1 MKRTKLRPVSIN
13 FMRNLYFILIVVL
26 VFLAGAGSAA
36 SAMYYGPEPGNHA
49 PLFTLKDI
57 QGTNVSLS
65 DFKGKVVLINFWATW
80 CGPCKAEMPSLNNL
94 HKALK
99 DKGFA
104 VLAISTDS
112 SEKPVRSFVTER
124 GISFPVLMDKD
135 RTVYSDKYAVIG
147 LPMSFLIDKN
157 GVVVGRVVGE
167 VVWDSPEMKNKIE
180 GVLNKK

>member
-1 MKRTKLRPVSIN
+1 
-13 FMRNLYFILIVVL
+13 MRNLRFILIIVL
-26 VFLAGAGSAA
+26 VFFVRTDGGASAA
-36 SAMYYGPEPGNHA
+36 YYAPEPGNHA
-49 PLFTLKDI
+49 PLFTLKDT
-57 QGTNVSLS
+57 QGTNVSFS

-94 HKALK
+94 YKALK

-112 SEKPVRSFVTER
+112 SEKPVRSFVAER

-135 RTVYSDKYAVIG
+135 KTVYSDKYAVFG
-147 LPMSFLIDKN
+147 LPMSFLIDRD

-167 VVWDSPEMKNKIE
+167 VKWDSPEMKNKIT
-180 GVLNKK
+180 GVLNRK

>member
-1 MKRTKLRPVSIN
+1 
-13 FMRNLYFILIVVL
+13 MRNFCFILIIVL
-26 VFLAGAGSAA
+26 AFFAGAGRGESAT
-36 SAMYYGPEPGNHA
+36 YYAPEPGKHA
-49 PLFTLKDI
+49 PLFTLKDT

-65 DFKGKVVLINFWATW
+65 DFKGKVVLINFWSIW

-94 HKALK
+94 YKALK

-112 SEKPVRSFVTER
+112 SEKAVRSFVAER
-124 GISFPVLMDKD
+124 RIFFPVLMDKD
-135 RTVYSDKYAVIG
+135 QTVYSDKYAVLG
-147 LPMSFLIDKN
+147 LPMSFLIDRN

-167 VVWDSPEMKNKIE
+167 VEWDSPEMVNKIT

>member
-1 MKRTKLRPVSIN
+1 
-13 FMRNLYFILIVVL
+13 MRNFYFILIIVL
-26 VFLAGAGSAA
+26 VSFAGTDRGA
-36 SAMYYGPEPGNHA
+36 SETYYAPEPGKHA
-49 PLFTLKDI
+49 PLFTLKDT

-65 DFKGKVVLINFWATW
+65 DFKGKVVLINFWGTW

-94 HKALK
+94 YKALK

-112 SEKPVRSFVTER
+112 SEKPARSFVGEM

-135 RTVYSDKYAVIG
+135 KMVYSDKYAVIG
-147 LPMSFLIDKN
+147 LPMSFLIDRN
-157 GVVVGRVVGE
+157 GVVIGRVVGE
-167 VVWDSPEMKNKIE
+167 VEWDSPEMKNKIM